1 MLIEFQLV
9 SGKRIIS
16 SSFSFF
22 FLVFLTTWQHAKVR
36 PSSDYSTHPP
46 ADGALGQQQP
56 ELQCAAP
63 TMAAVAGKHRRSRKL
78 IKRMCSQT
86 LLLHN

>member
-16 SSFSFF
+16 SIFSFF

-46 ADGALGQQQP
+46 ADGGTTATGAPVRGTDNGSRRWKASPKP
-56 ELQCAAP
+56 EADQED
-63 TMAAVAGKHRRSRKL
+63 VQSD
-78 IKRMCSQT
+78 T
-86 LLLHN
+86 LTTQLK